1 MFQCLRRRGFIV
13 VKIFIWYQC
22 KYTNQRAFVTML
34 KVLYIFKT
42 EINNLSR
49 NGENAELG
57 FHGMTIPYYM

>member
-1 MFQCLRRRGFIV
+1 
-13 VKIFIWYQC
+13 
-22 KYTNQRAFVTML
+22 ML